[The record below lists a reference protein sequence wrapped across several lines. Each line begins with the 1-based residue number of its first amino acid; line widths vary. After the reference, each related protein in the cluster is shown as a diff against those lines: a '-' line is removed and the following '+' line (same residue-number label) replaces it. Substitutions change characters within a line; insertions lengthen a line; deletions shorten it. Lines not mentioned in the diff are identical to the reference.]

1 MSKDFLEYDKYC
13 GRKINRG
20 GVLTLSLQFCTLVFM
35 NTTLQ
40 IRLDAK
46 TKSSAQKIF
55 QSLGVDMSSGVKM
68 FLQQVVNTESIPFE
82 IRTKNGFTLKKEKQI
97 LKETAQTLKQGKG
110 YRTAEEMHRD
120 ILR

>member
-1 MSKDFLEYDKYC
+1 
-13 GRKINRG
+13 
-20 GVLTLSLQFCTLVFM
+20 M

-40 IRLDAK
+40 IRIDAK

-97 LKETAQTLKQGKG
+97 LRETAQTLKKEKG